1 MSERTGLRVVPLTG
15 VPLVQPGDDLAS
27 VVLDAVKGN
36 ELALEDGDVVVVTG
50 KIVSKAE
57 GCVVDLGTIEPSS
70 RAEHLA
76 TLTEKD
82 PRLVELVLRECTDI
96 VRAKPGVL
104 LTRHRRGW
112 ISAMAGI
119 DRSNVDGD
127 DEHALVLPD
136 DPDASAA
143 ALREE
148 LRNRTGLDVAI
159 VISDSHGRPFRI
171 GNVGVAIGAAGLNAV
186 RELEGTPDLFGRP
199 LTAASVVPVADL
211 LASTAMLVSGEAD
224 EGVPL
229 VLVRGIARGGDTPA
243 STLVRDA
250 ERDMFAAPDRDYDS
264 EA

>member
-1 MSERTGLRVVPLTG
+1 MSGLTVIPLGG
-15 VPLVQPGDDLAS
+15 VPLVQPGDDLATI
-27 VVLDAVKGN
+27 VLDAIAGN
-36 ELALEDGDVVVVTG
+36 DLALEDGDTIVVTG

-57 GCVVDLGTIEPSS
+57 DCLVDLKTMEPSE
-70 RAEHLA
+70 RAHRLA
-76 TLTEKD
+76 TITEKD
-82 PRLVELVLRECTDI
+82 PRLVELVLQECSDVI
-96 VRAKPGVL
+96 RAKPGVL

-127 DEHALVLPD
+127 EEHALVLPP

-143 ALREE
+143 RLRGALRE
-148 LRNRTGLDVAI
+148 RAGVDTAI
-159 VISDSHGRPFRI
+159 VISDSHGRPFRL
-171 GNVGVAIGAAGLNAV
+171 GNVGVAIGTAGITAV

-211 LASTAMLVSGEAD
+211 LASTAMLVSGEAG

-229 VLVRGIARGGDTPA
+229 VLVRGVPLDGGDTAA
-243 STLVRDA
+243 STLIRDA

>member
-1 MSERTGLRVVPLTG
+1 MSELRVVPLAG

-27 VVLDAVKGN
+27 IVLDAVAGN
-36 ELALEDGDVVVVTG
+36 GLVLEDGDVVVVTG

-57 GCVVDLGTIEPSS
+57 GCVVDLATIEPSE
-70 RAEHLA
+70 RAGRLA
-76 TLTEKD
+76 ELTEKD
-82 PRLVELVLRECTDI
+82 PRLVELVLRECSDI

-127 DEHALVLPD
+127 DEHALVLPS

-143 ALREE
+143 RLRDALRD
-148 LRNRTGLDVAI
+148 RAGVTTAI

-171 GNVGVAIGAAGLNAV
+171 GNVGVAIGTAGLTSV

-211 LASTAMLVSGEAD
+211 LASMAMFVSGEAN

-229 VLVRGIARGGDTPA
+229 VLVRGYAPEGDTPA
-243 STLVRDA
+243 STLVRDP
-250 ERDMFAAPDRDYDS
+250 ERDMFAAPDRAY
-264 EA
+264 

>member
-1 MSERTGLRVVPLTG
+1 VSGLRVVPLTG
-15 VPLVQPGDDLAS
+15 VPLVQRDDDLAA
-27 VVLDAVKGN
+27 VVLDAVAGN
-36 ELALEDGDVVVVTG
+36 GLGLEDGDVVVVTG

-57 GCVVDLGTIEPSS
+57 GCVVDLATIEPSAH
-70 RAEHLA
+70 AERLA

-82 PRLVELVLRECTDI
+82 PRLVELVLRECTDV

-127 DEHALVLPD
+127 DAHALVLPD
-136 DPDASAA
+136 DPDRSAT
-143 ALREE
+143 ALRDE
-148 LRNRTGLDVAI
+148 LRARTGADVAI

-171 GNVGVAIGAAGLNAV
+171 GNVGVAIGAAGLPSV
-186 RELEGTPDLFGRP
+186 RELEGAPDLFGRP
-199 LTAASVVPVADL
+199 LTAASVVPIADL

-229 VLVRGIARGGDTPA
+229 VLVRGLAVDGDSPA
-243 STLVRDA
+243 SVLVRAAD
-250 ERDMFAAPDRDYDS
+250 RDMFAAPDRDYASDS
-264 EA
+264 

>member
-1 MSERTGLRVVPLTG
+1 MTGLRIHPLAG
-15 VPLVQPGDDLAS
+15 VPLVQPGDDLATLT
-27 VVLDAVKGN
+27 LDAVAGN
-36 ELALEDGDVVVVTG
+36 GLSLEDGDVVVVTG

-57 GCVVDLGTIEPSS
+57 GCVVDL
-70 RAEHLA
+70 A
-76 TLTEKD
+76 TLVPSPKAERLAAITEKD
-82 PRLVELVLRECTDI
+82 PRLVELVLRECSDI

-127 DEHALVLPD
+127 DEHALVLPA

-143 ALREE
+143 ALRAQ
-148 LRNRTGLDVAI
+148 LGDRAGVDVAV

-171 GNVGVAIGAAGLNAV
+171 GNVGVAIGAAGLEAV
-186 RELEGTPDLFGRP
+186 RELEGSPDLFGRP
-199 LTAASVVPVADL
+199 LTAASIVPVADL
-211 LASTAMLVSGEAD
+211 LASTAMLVSGEGD

-229 VLVRGIARGGDTPA
+229 VLVRGMTRSATDTPA
-243 STLVRDA
+243 SALVRDA